1 MRRGRRPSSSSQ
13 VRHWHWHCN
22 VDISFYSFCGS
33 LIIVLMRA
41 ALGDLIFI
49 TTSGLVYSVG
59 RYLTENAYDHVV
71 SWSRE

>member
-1 MRRGRRPSSSSQ
+1 
-13 VRHWHWHCN
+13 
-22 VDISFYSFCGS
+22 
-33 LIIVLMRA
+33 MRA